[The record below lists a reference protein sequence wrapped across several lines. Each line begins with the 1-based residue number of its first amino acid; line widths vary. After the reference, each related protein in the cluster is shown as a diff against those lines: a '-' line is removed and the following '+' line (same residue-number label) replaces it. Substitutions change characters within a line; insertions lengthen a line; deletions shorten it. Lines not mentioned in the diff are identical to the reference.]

1 MTSTPPSPV
10 RPRLLA
16 EAHTRAASAWIAGTG
31 VAAIGVAV
39 LLDPADIDDGPV
51 LCPFRA
57 LTGLPCPGCG
67 LTRSWV
73 QLVHGDVAASLAAHP
88 FGPLLMGLV
97 VALVVAVGSAAVRRR
112 PLPDVEALV
121 RRPWAVV
128 LVGGWLVFG
137 VLRLLSEL

>member
-1 MTSTPPSPV
+1 MPTPPPPA
-10 RPRLLA
+10 RTRLVA

-31 VAAIGVAV
+31 VAALGVAA
-39 LLDPADIDDGPV
+39 LLDPAGIDDGPV

-57 LTGLPCPGCG
+57 MTGLPCPGCG

-73 QLVHGDVAASLAAHP
+73 QLVHGDPAASMAAHP
-88 FGPLLMGLV
+88 FGPVLAGLV
-97 VALVVAVGSAAVRRR
+97 LALTFAVVLAAVRRR
-112 PLPDVEALV
+112 PLPDFEGLV

-137 VLRLLSEL
+137 VLRLLGEL

>member
-1 MTSTPPSPV
+1 M
-10 RPRLLA
+10 
-16 EAHTRAASAWIAGTG
+16 AALG
-31 VAAIGVAV
+31 VAA
-39 LLDPADIDDGPV
+39 LLSPSTIDDGPV

-57 LTGLPCPGCG
+57 VTGLPCPGCG

-73 QLVHGDVAASLAAHP
+73 QLVHGDPVASFAAHP
-88 FGPLLMGLV
+88 FGPVL
-97 VALVVAVGSAAVRRR
+97 VALVLALTAAVLLAAARRR
-112 PLPDVEALV
+112 PLPDFEGLV